1 MTQQQIPRL
10 SSKNTKRLL
19 GLGTVFALYSALGFL
34 AMPSVAIKFA
44 QEYVENELHLQLQID
59 HLEINPLNLALK
71 IEGIQVKQPA
81 GEVLVSAQHVYIN
94 ASVLLSLWQQRIWLD
109 ELDIQQPYV
118 HVHLD
123 KAGKLNLLQLIPPE
137 KEDQSESLAWQL
149 AMLSVHNAN
158 IKVLDESRP
167 QPFSSQIN
175 NFNLTLYNMNSL
187 AKNEGSYQL
196 SAQTAKHEKFTW
208 QGKVGLLPLRSQG
221 HFSIEN
227 LQLATPANYF
237 AEVLPVNIS
246 QGEFDFSADYQLQIA
261 DNASQFNLAQGH
273 IVLRDLEAQS
283 KTSQP
288 FNYRFKQLE
297 LAQLRGQWPQT
308 EAMFGS
314 VLIHNPEI
322 EDSLTKRKFLTMQD
336 VALTK
341 GLWQKSSDALS
352 LSAFSAQQITLAGQ
366 TQRLLQLPLLNINNF
381 RIEKN
386 SLNTGRIALMG
397 GEANLHRIKNGQNN
411 WLQELT
417 PLLRRFTP
425 SATLKQVQVTS
436 SAPAMSYH
444 LGEVAINDFVIHAE
458 DQEQQPVFKEQ
469 VTLKQVTLNPELDLK
484 KPHQLDA
491 ALRLGKGGEIRI
503 VGQLQ
508 ESPLSVDAKLMISK
522 LVLPPFAAYLKD
534 VALLKLES
542 GNLDVDGN
550 IHFQQQPNPQ
560 ATFVGTVGVNDFAAN
575 DLKLNERF
583 LAWKRLVA
591 SGMTW
596 QLAPMSLRIKEV
608 RAEQPFTRIII
619 APDRS
624 INLEQIIA
632 KGSVTKE
639 GIAKDSQA
647 VTVKPVLT
655 NPSTTMPIQIDK
667 AIVTNG
673 AMLFADL
680 TLTPQ
685 FATGIQ
691 GLNGD
696 IRGISTA
703 ANSHAQVN
711 LQGRVDQYGKATIK
725 GALNPFSPDK
735 NTDMSVKFD
744 NLELTTLTPYSSKFA
759 GYRIDK
765 GKLSLDLNYKVTNR
779 QLGATNKIVLNQL
792 SLGERVD
799 SPEAKNLP
807 LRLAIAL
814 LKDSNGVIDLDIP
827 ITGSLDDPQFRI
839 APIVWQAIVNVIT
852 KVATAPFRFIAG
864 LVGGGEDMDSMAF
877 TVGQAD
883 LSNEVI
889 TKLTTIADGL
899 NKRPS
904 LRLELRAAFDEV
916 ADVQALKNEKLSR
929 VLTQRMAKGRQE
941 LPVLEALFVEAKGSE
956 SLKQQRALQMK
967 PVAIK
972 EAKEKLVLDVEAY
985 RLALRNQLIDSQ
997 DVSAGD
1003 LRQLALDR
1011 AKAMRTQLIE
1021 QLHIDE
1027 GRVFVLEPEAGK
1039 ANDKQMIVSTV
1050 SVNAS

>member
-1 MTQQQIPRL
+1 MTGAPTTSI
-10 SSKNTKRLL
+10 STKNKKRLL

-34 AMPSVAIKFA
+34 ALPSLAIKFV
-44 QEYVENELHLQLQID
+44 QEYVENELHLELQID
-59 HLEINPLNLALK
+59 HIEINPLNLALK
-71 IEGIQVKQPA
+71 IDGIQVKQPL
-81 GEVLVSAQHVYIN
+81 GEVLVSAQHIYIN
-94 ASVLLSLWQQRIWLD
+94 ASFLLSLWQQRIWLD

-118 HVHLD
+118 NVHLD
-123 KAGKLNLLQLIPPE
+123 KAGQLNLLQLIPPE
-137 KEDQSESLAWQL
+137 KEEPSESMAWQL
-149 AMLSVHNAN
+149 AMLGVHNAN
-158 IKVLDESRP
+158 FKVLDESRS
-167 QPFSSQIN
+167 QPFSSHIN
-175 NFNLTLYNMNSL
+175 NFNLTLYNMSSL
-187 AKNEGSYQL
+187 AGNEGNYQF
-196 SAQTAKHEKFTW
+196 SAQTAKYEKFTW
-208 QGKVGLLPLRSQG
+208 QGKVGLQPIRSQG

-237 AEVLPVNIS
+237 AELLPINIS

-261 DNASQFNLAQGH
+261 DEASQFNLAQGH
-273 IVLRDLEAQS
+273 IVLRNFQAQN

-308 EAMFGS
+308 EAMFAR
-314 VLIHNPEI
+314 VLIQNPEV
-322 EDSLTKRKFLTMQD
+322 EDSQTKRKILSMQEASLTE
-336 VALTK
+336 
-341 GLWQKSSDALS
+341 GLWQQSSDVLS
-352 LSAFSAQQITLAGQ
+352 LKAFSAHQIALAGQ
-366 TQRLLQLPLLNINNF
+366 TQSLLQLPLLNINNF

-397 GEANLHRIKNGQNN
+397 GEANLHRLKNGQNN
-411 WLQELT
+411 WQQELT
-417 PLLRRFTP
+417 PLLTRATQP
-425 SATLKQVQVTS
+425 STLKQQPVTS
-436 SAPAMSYH
+436 SPAMSYH

-469 VTLKQVTLNPELDLK
+469 VTLKQVTVNPELDLK

-491 ALRLGKGGEIRI
+491 DLRLGTGGEMRV

-508 ESPLSVDAKLMISK
+508 EAPLSVDAKLTINK

-550 IHFQQQPNPQ
+550 IHFQQQPKPQ
-560 ATFVGTVGVNDFAAN
+560 ATFVGAVGVNDFAAN

-596 QLAPMSLRIKEV
+596 QLSPMSLRIKEV
-608 RAEQPFTRIII
+608 RADQPFSRIII
-619 APDRS
+619 APDKT

-632 KGSVTKE
+632 KESVSKE
-639 GIAKDSQA
+639 GITKNSQA
-647 VTVKPVLT
+647 VTVKPALA
-655 NPSTTMPIQIDK
+655 NPTAAIPIQIDK
-667 AIVTNG
+667 AIVSNG

-703 ANSHAQVN
+703 ANSHAQVS

-765 GKLSLDLNYKVTNR
+765 GKLSLDLNYKVANR
-779 QLGATNKIVLNQL
+779 QLVAANKIVLNQL
-792 SLGERVD
+792 TLGERVD

-807 LRLAIAL
+807 IRLAIAL

-839 APIVWQAIVNVIT
+839 APIVWQAIVNVVT

-877 TVGQAD
+877 TVGQAE

-889 TKLTTIADGL
+889 TKLTTIADAL

-904 LRLELRAAFDEV
+904 LRLDLRAVFDEV
-916 ADVQALKNEKLSR
+916 ADAQALKNAKFSH
-929 VLTQRMAKGRQE
+929 VLNQRMAKGSQE
-941 LPVLEALFVEAKGSE
+941 LSVLEALYVEAKGSE
-956 SLKQQRALQMK
+956 LLKQQRVLQLK
-967 PVAIK
+967 PVANK
-972 EAKEKLVLDVEAY
+972 EAKEKLVLDVENY
-985 RLALRNQLIDSQ
+985 RLALRNQLIDLQ

-1011 AKAMRTQLIE
+1011 AKAMRTQLIDK
-1021 QLHIDE
+1021 LHIDE

-1039 ANDKQMIVSTV
+1039 VNDKQTVVSTV
-1050 SVNAS
+1050 SVNAN